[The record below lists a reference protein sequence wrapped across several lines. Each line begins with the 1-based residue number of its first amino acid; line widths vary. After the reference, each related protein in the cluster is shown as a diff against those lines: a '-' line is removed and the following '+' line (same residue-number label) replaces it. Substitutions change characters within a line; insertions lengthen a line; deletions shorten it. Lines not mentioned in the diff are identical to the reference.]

1 MILLG
6 ELIDFRAEAEEIWD
20 ELEHHEGCKKK
31 KKVDAYS
38 KGRTKPDMAKVG
50 ITWVTK

>member
-20 ELEHHEGCKKK
+20 ELEHREGCKKK

-38 KGRTKPDMAKVG
+38 KGSRQNLKWLKLE
-50 ITWVTK
+50 

>member
-20 ELEHHEGCKKK
+20 ELEHCEGCKKK
-31 KKVDAYS
+31 GWCIF
-38 KGRTKPDMAKVG
+38 KGTKPEMAKVG
-50 ITWVTK
+50 ITWITK